1 MICNKQFT
9 LFCEINNKVSANV
22 DYLERNLWW
31 QRKQTL
37 EYNEPEKWLLKLFK
51 LVETKGYEAVTI
63 QDIAD
68 EAMINRATFM
78 LILKTN
84 SIYMMQSSPLRLVLL
99 PLFLIRN
106 NWLMATVSA
115 WSTLKNFWRNSILI
129 FKRTNLSS

>member
-1 MICNKQFT
+1 M
-9 LFCEINNKVSANV
+9 
-22 DYLERNLWW
+22 
-31 QRKQTL
+31 
-37 EYNEPEKWLLKLFK
+37 
-51 LVETKGYEAVTI
+51 TI

-84 SIYMMQSSPLRLVLL
+84 SIYMMQSLPLRLVLL

-115 WSTLKNFWRNSILI
+115 
-129 FKRTNLSS
+129 

>member
-1 MICNKQFT
+1 MAKKTDLRVQRTRKMIIEAF
-9 LFCEINNKVSANV
+9 
-22 DYLERNLWW
+22 
-31 QRKQTL
+31 
-37 EYNEPEKWLLKLFK
+37 FK

-68 EAMINRATFM
+68 EA
-78 LILKTN
+78 ILKTN

-115 WSTLKNFWRNSILI
+115 
-129 FKRTNLSS
+129 